1 MRQGKESGMGEVSSL
16 GCCFCRDS
24 SLGGDR
30 VLMEEQKQNTSQLQL
45 QSLRGED
52 TKLTFLRKSY
62 CCFSFSKR
70 IAPKPPADE
79 EGEGTKGISIFKPLS
94 AY

>member
-1 MRQGKESGMGEVSSL
+1 MGEVSSL
-16 GCCFCRDS
+16 GCCLRRGS

-30 VLMEEQKQNTSQLQL
+30 VRMEEQKQNTSQLQL

-62 CCFSFSKR
+62 CCFRFSKKSLQNHQLPRRAGKGAR
-70 IAPKPPADE
+70 I
-79 EGEGTKGISIFKPLS
+79 SKPLS
-94 AY
+94 AC